1 MEKLCRY
8 VIIICLLENSGI
20 LSVSKADTSDG
31 GTAMAMTWQGLADFI
46 NNEMP
51 ECNRNEE
58 ATVWDA
64 GESGKFCYINDITPY
79 DMYESSN
86 EDNFYSVNI
95 NADEDYWV

>member
-20 LSVSKADTSDG
+20 LSVSKADT
-31 GTAMAMTWQGLADFI
+31 
-46 NNEMP
+46 
-51 ECNRNEE
+51 EE

-79 DMYESSN
+79 DMCESSN